1 MSAYTALPDLKDS
14 VKSSIKKLSSFPE
27 LLNKWKIGKRNFPLG
42 GAKMKTQSTWNKY
55 VHAPFKKVVAFDLLC
70 MAMGMPIGAGLAT
83 AFLTG
88 DIYKIL
94 PWVMEH
100 ARYIM

>member
-1 MSAYTALPDLKDS
+1 MQKQ
-14 VKSSIKKLSSFPE
+14 SS
-27 LLNKWKIGKRNFPLG
+27 
-42 GAKMKTQSTWNKY
+42 WNKM

-70 MAMGMPIGAGLAT
+70 ILMGVPIGAGIAT

-94 PWVMEH
+94 PGG
-100 ARYIM
+100 